1 MYGKKG
7 HSSSGKVAGNY
18 GEKTSPLKTKST
30 QETSLE
36 VQESGKV
43 VKDGKPTQY
52 SLSYKGKSG
61 PTASDDLRIA
71 TDFSDTTSDDNYS
84 PEQEGPFE
92 DQSKSRSDDM
102 SPKANSD
109 GEAGPKRKENQQ
121 KKVDKYAYKK
131 KSSPQGYKKDV
142 IPRNMDSLEEDESDE
157 DLLGESEEASAGG
170 RTKLPA
176 DREEG
181 SNPAESVQGA
191 SKGYTPLSI
200 KPGANDKETPAKPP
214 SKKSTYPGK
223 KTKSS
228 DGAPEDTSNAAIGAE
243 GDINQPSDVDQS
255 PSKAQEKAT
264 STGSSSGKE
273 DTGNPKE
280 KSAKKKQAVKKPI
293 VPSDKGPTDRKRSGS
308 NDQTTEIEKED
319 EAFNEVG
326 SMGRDSY
333 GKGAAESLEEDES
346 DDDLV
351 EEIPTGASPVPAS
364 TKGGPEEETDHKK
377 SGSNDYTTK
386 IEKEDEAFN
395 EVGSMGR
402 DSYEKGAAE
411 SLEEDESDDDLV
423 EEIPTGASPVPAST
437 KGGPE
442 EKLPNYGNPSGKG
455 PASGEKKSPD
465 DALEKQTPGTKSPN
479 PTDNSGEKFPVYGK
493 PSMKGSKNES
503 LEGSPQGVPS
513 YGNPSGISP
522 SAGEK
527 KNPDDALEKQTPGT
541 KSPNPTDNS
550 GEKFPVYGKPSMKG
564 SKDESLEGSPQGVPS
579 YGNPSGISPSAGE
592 KKSPDD
598 ALEKQTPGTKSPN
611 PTDNS
616 EEKADLESESQ
627 EYDYEPCNEGEEDCE
642 CMDPD
647 GGEYEA
653 CEQGEEDCECEP
665 ETEECKEGEEGCE
678 CQDEELEYEK
688 CEEGEEDCECYDE
701 DVAPPAY
708 KPKSSSPNA
717 QNSAAEIIQLLNKER
732 TNRHKPEI
740 PTSPELN
747 ELAEQHASNYA
758 SAKQPS
764 SSPSDWH
771 GENKCNGATE
781 ECMESKLRSFG
792 KYPGKGYE
800 IAYKSTSS
808 DPSAIVKGIM
818 KNREYKREIL
828 SRKKWKSKPWSHIG
842 AANKGEYT
850 WIWFGVQDSKATPH
864 VSGKTNNSS
873 D

>member
-1 MYGKKG
+1 
-7 HSSSGKVAGNY
+7 
-18 GEKTSPLKTKST
+18 
-30 QETSLE
+30 
-36 VQESGKV
+36 
-43 VKDGKPTQY
+43 
-52 SLSYKGKSG
+52 
-61 PTASDDLRIA
+61 
-71 TDFSDTTSDDNYS
+71 
-84 PEQEGPFE
+84 
-92 DQSKSRSDDM
+92 
-102 SPKANSD
+102 
-109 GEAGPKRKENQQ
+109 
-121 KKVDKYAYKK
+121 
-131 KSSPQGYKKDV
+131 
-142 IPRNMDSLEEDESDE
+142 MDSLEEDESDE
-157 DLLGESEEASAGG
+157 DLLGESEEAPAGG
-170 RTKLPA
+170 QSKLPT
-176 DREEG
+176 DGEEG
-181 SNPAESVQGA
+181 SNPADSAQGA

-200 KPGANDKETPAKPP
+200 KPDANDKETPAKPS

-223 KTKSS
+223 KTKSR
-228 DGAPEDTSNAAIGAE
+228 DGAPGDTSNAAIGAE

-255 PSKAQEKAT
+255 PPKTQEKVA

-280 KSAKKKQAVKKPI
+280 KSAKKKQAVKKPKEKPS
-293 VPSDKGPTDRKRSGS
+293 VPSDKGPNDHKKSGS
-308 NDQTTEIEKED
+308 NDHTAEVEKED
-319 EAFNEVG
+319 ESFNEVG
-326 SMGRDSY
+326 SMEPYSY
-333 GKGAAESLEEDES
+333 KKEAGESLEEEES
-346 DDDLV
+346 DVDLV
-351 EEIPTGASPVPAS
+351 EEIPTGASPVP
-364 TKGGPEEETDHKK
+364 T
-377 SGSNDYTTK
+377 
-386 IEKEDEAFN
+386 
-395 EVGSMGR
+395 
-402 DSYEKGAAE
+402 
-411 SLEEDESDDDLV
+411 
-423 EEIPTGASPVPAST
+423 SPN
-437 KGGPE
+437 GGPE
-442 EKLPNYGNPSGKG
+442 EKLPNYDNPSGKG
-455 PASGEKKSPD
+455 PASGEKKSPN

-527 KNPDDALEKQTPGT
+527 N
-541 KSPNPTDNS
+541 
-550 GEKFPVYGKPSMKG
+550 
-564 SKDESLEGSPQGVPS
+564 
-579 YGNPSGISPSAGE
+579 
-592 KKSPDD
+592 PDD

-708 KPKSSSPNA
+708 KPKSSSSNA

-792 KYPGKGYE
+792 KYTGKGYE

-842 AANKGEYT
+842 AANKGDYT

-864 VSGKTNNSS
+864 VSGKTNDSS